1 MSALSEIIE
10 SAFCDR
16 VFKGEPDFLAS
27 LYRLRDPG
35 SPLDKSSRILASFVR
50 RHSVSGTDDLRG
62 SVVYR
67 VRCDSS
73 VCYVYFSVR
82 YLHRDDMGRPVHRR
96 FILQSVSDEL
106 Y

>member
-1 MSALSEIIE
+1 MSVLSEIIE

-35 SPLDKSSRILASFVR
+35 SPLDKSGRILASYVR
-50 RHSVSGTDDLRG
+50 RSSGTDNLRG

-82 YLHRDDMGRPVHRR
+82 YLHRDDMGRPIHRR

>member
-1 MSALSEIIE
+1 MSDLSEIIE

-35 SPLDKSSRILASFVR
+35 SPLDKSGRILASYVR
-50 RHSVSGTDDLRG
+50 RSSGTDGLSG

-73 VCYVYFSVR
+73 VCYVYE
-82 YLHRDDMGRPVHRR
+82 LK
-96 FILQSVSDEL
+96 LQKAHAFRHGMNAA
-106 Y
+106 YFFF

>member
-1 MSALSEIIE
+1 MSDLSEIIE

-35 SPLDKSSRILASFVR
+35 SPLDKSGRILASYVR
-50 RHSVSGTDDLRG
+50 RSSGTDGLSG

-73 VCYVYFSVR
+73 VCYVYFQVR
-82 YLHRDDMGRPVHRR
+82 YLQKDGMGRPVHRR

>member
-10 SAFCDR
+10 STFCDR

-35 SPLDKSSRILASFVR
+35 RPLDKSGRILASYLR
-50 RHSVSGTDDLRG
+50 RSSATDDLRG
-62 SVVYR
+62 SVIYR

-82 YLHRDDMGRPVHRR
+82 YLQKDGMGRPVNRR
-96 FILQSVSDEL
+96 FILQSVSNEL

>member
-1 MSALSEIIE
+1 MSVLSEIIE

-35 SPLDKSSRILASFVR
+35 SPLDKSGRILASHVR
-50 RHSVSGTDDLRG
+50 RSSGTDNLRG

-82 YLHRDDMGRPVHRR
+82 YLHRDDMGRPIHRR